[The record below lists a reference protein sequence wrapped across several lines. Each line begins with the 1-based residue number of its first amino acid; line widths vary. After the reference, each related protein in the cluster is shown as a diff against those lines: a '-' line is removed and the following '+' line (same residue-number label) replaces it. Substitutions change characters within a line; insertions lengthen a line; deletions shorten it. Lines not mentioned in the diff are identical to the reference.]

1 MEQLERDIRI
11 AAFVAGGLGMGQH
24 GCPRWRKIGR
34 ILSCSARK
42 ITKVRDNG

>member
-11 AAFVAGGLGMGQH
+11 AAFIASGLGMGQH

-34 ILSCSARK
+34 TLKYSARK
-42 ITKVRDNG
+42 IKKVRDNG